1 MPAPHSPDRAKLV
14 QQIANLQHR
23 LAQID
28 AASPPA
34 STAQSAESSRA
45 STPSGTSLTG
55 KRARKAAQHAGRD
68 PLPPSL
74 ANKPKRHIALLFSYE
89 GWAHSGLAYQP
100 KGVYTP
106 LPTVEGCLLNALE
119 KSRLIEPIEESEG
132 FGCGFER
139 CGRTDAGVS
148 SSAQV
153 INLWVRSDLEDPM
166 NLRGR
171 ELDPDSVEAQRHARS
186 RSRSRSRSRA
196 NSTSSSSS
204 AASDLSFDLAP
215 RKPPADVEIPYITL
229 LNRHLPPSI
238 RVHAWSP
245 VSASFSSRFS
255 CIWRHYKYFFS
266 TSPSVPLL
274 ASSFDFGAAY
284 AALSRGQGAG
294 ASHPPHADGWQDR
307 LRAVDWQG
315 LELDVDLMR
324 DAVARLVGEHD
335 FRNFCKVD
343 PPKQLSMHIR
353 TVNSASIDRVEGEGD
368 DMWVLNLRGGAF
380 LYNQVR
386 HIVAVLFLVGARLEP
401 PSIVDALLWTSD
413 RTAATLAAHSR
424 GPDEDALR
432 EVMDRKPG
440 YQMADDLPL
449 ILWQCGFNSS
459 EFSWRTDNA
468 PRAGDLPPAA
478 ATALDRFIDHN
489 GRDRP
494 VVQEGETWRKMF
506 LEMNERYTAY
516 RLKTLVLKHHLAS
529 FAFHAPSPSPTPSP
543 SPSRPSPPSAG
554 GGESNQKP
562 PAAKGAKEQRFTPL
576 GAGLH
581 ARTTSYTPLLARPR
595 GELPETLNA
604 RWAAGRGAQRMRR
617 RAENQDE
624 ADRVREVNL
633 RIKADALER
642 ARRADDE
649 LRRASSG
656 SSSSIDEVV
665 RSVEAL
671 GVEEGG
677 AETPV
682 KGES

>member
-1 MPAPHSPDRAKLV
+1 MPAPHNPDRAKLV

-23 LAQID
+23 LAQLD

-34 STAQSAESSRA
+34 STAPSAESSRA

-55 KRARKAAQHAGRD
+55 KRARKAAQQNDRG

-74 ANKPKRHIALLFSYE
+74 ANAPKRHIALLFSYE

-106 LPTVEGCLLNALE
+106 LPTVEGCLLDALE
-119 KSRLIEPIEESEG
+119 KARLIEPIEETDG

-153 INLWVRSDLEDPM
+153 INLWVRSDLDDPM

-171 ELDPDSVEAQRHARS
+171 ELDPDSVEGRRHARARSRSGS
-186 RSRSRSRSRA
+186 RSRSRS
-196 NSTSSSSS
+196 NSASASSS
-204 AASDLSFDLAP
+204 ASSDLSFDLSP
-215 RKPPADVEIPYITL
+215 RKPPADIEIPYITL

-274 ASSFDFGAAY
+274 ASQFDFGAAY
-284 AALSRGQGAG
+284 AALGRGV
-294 ASHPPHADGWQDR
+294 SHPPHAEGWQER

-315 LELDVDLMR
+315 LELDVGRMR

-343 PPKQLSMHIR
+343 PPKQLAMHVR

-386 HIVAVLFLVGARLEP
+386 HIVAVLFLVGAGLEP

-413 RTAATLAAHSR
+413 RTPETLAKHSR
-424 GPDEDALR
+424 GNAEEDAQR

-468 PRAGDLPPAA
+468 PRPGDLPASAVAA
-478 ATALDRFIDHN
+478 LEKWTDHN

-529 FAFHAPSPSPTPSP
+529 FAFHAPAPSP
-543 SPSRPSPPSAG
+543 SPAPSRPPSPSPAG
-554 GGESNQKP
+554 GKKP
-562 PAAKGAKEQRFTPL
+562 APGKEQRFTPL

-581 ARTTSYTPLLARPR
+581 ARTTSYTPLLSRPR

-604 RWAAGRGAQRMRR
+604 RWAAGRGAQRMQRR
-617 RAENQDE
+617 KDNQEE

-633 RIKADALER
+633 KIKADAIER
-642 ARRADDE
+642 ARRAE
-649 LRRASSG
+649 EERRKAE
-656 SSSSIDEVV
+656 EVV
-665 RSVEAL
+665 ARVEKLSVDQ
-671 GVEEGG
+671 GG